1 MALRWR
7 GDVSKALSN
16 DMTCLS
22 RQPSCNSGRA
32 RALTGPEHTVSP
44 VFGRDCQGAASA
56 SSPFVILQCCLA
68 GPWVAGARCQTEV
81 AFLEA
86 RCSLS
91 HPKDLSKINELSP
104 HLTFVKGKRG

>member
-7 GDVSKALSN
+7 GDVSKTLSN
-16 DMTCLS
+16 EMTCLS

-44 VFGRDCQGAASA
+44 VFGRGCQGAASA